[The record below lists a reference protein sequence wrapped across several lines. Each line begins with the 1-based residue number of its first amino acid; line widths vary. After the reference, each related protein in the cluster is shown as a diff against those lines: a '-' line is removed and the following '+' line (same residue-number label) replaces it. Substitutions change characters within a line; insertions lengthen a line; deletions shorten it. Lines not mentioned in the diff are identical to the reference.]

1 MPVGVTPCLILI
13 FPFCSNPVNNPSKTK
28 TCHNLL
34 NIISQDLPWMSLL
47 HLICLFLT
55 VLFVYNVHKLLK
67 HARHNAEQEQP
78 INNTGNSNNIGNTA
92 QNEHISIFNRTVMKQ
107 ELVVTNRLPIHC
119 TSAAS

>member
-13 FPFCSNPVNNPSKTK
+13 FPFVRILLIILQQTK

-67 HARHNAEQEQP
+67 HTRHNAEQHTRGCVVNNQSTTQATQIKLAILLNMNTYQSSTEQ
-78 INNTGNSNNIGNTA
+78 S
-92 QNEHISIFNRTVMKQ
+92 
-107 ELVVTNRLPIHC
+107 
-119 TSAAS
+119 